1 MNAARL
7 GERLLNDYD
16 RRIDM
21 AGRTQTVELVD
32 AATGHVESR
41 YTIPDYAPRAED
53 VAWCERELGDVPV
66 RVVGETCHDNP
77 ASWAGV
83 LCESLGRD
91 Q

>member
-1 MNAARL
+1 MDGSVWDVQRAL
-7 GERLLNDYD
+7 
-16 RRIDM
+16 IV
-21 AGRTQTVELVD
+21 GRQ
-32 AATGHVESR
+32 AATRLSIARSR
-41 YTIPDYAPRAED
+41 DRD
-53 VAWCERELGDVPV
+53 LAWCERELGDVPV

>member
-1 MNAARL
+1 M
-7 GERLLNDYD
+7 ERYEMDGSVWDVQRAL
-16 RRIDM
+16 IV
-21 AGRTQTVELVD
+21 GRQ
-32 AATGHVESR
+32 AATRLSIARSR
-41 YTIPDYAPRAED
+41 DRD
-53 VAWCERELGDVPV
+53 LAWCERELGDVPV

>member
-1 MNAARL
+1 M
-7 GERLLNDYD
+7 ERYEMDGSVWDLQRAL
-16 RRIDM
+16 I
-21 AGRTQTVELVD
+21 AGRQ
-32 AATGHVESR
+32 AATRLSIAQSR
-41 YTIPDYAPRAED
+41 ERDR
-53 VAWCERELGDVPV
+53 AWCERELGDVPV